1 MKARPF
7 FAELI
12 GTFALVFIGAG
23 TAALGMAG
31 LVGVA
36 TAFGLVLAVFVY
48 LFGEISGGH
57 FNPAVTF
64 GVALTGNVEW
74 VTAVFYWIAQCL
86 GAILAAALLLFI
98 FNGAGNGLGAT
109 VLVSGVNPL
118 QGVVVEAVLTF
129 FLATSVLFGAIAG
142 YAGKRAGF
150 VIGLTYTFS
159 ILMGGPL
166 TGGSLNPA
174 RTLGPAIFSNSLGEF
189 WIYLI
194 GPFVGAAL
202 AAVVYKFL
210 RKNNKDK

>member
-23 TAALGMAG
+23 TAAVGTGG
-31 LVGVA
+31 LVGA
-36 TAFGLVLAVFVY
+36 ALAIGLVYTVFIY

-64 GVALTGNVEW
+64 GVALSGNVEW
-74 VTAVFYWIAQCL
+74 VTAIFYWIAQCL

-109 VLVSGVNPL
+109 VLASDVNPL
-118 QGVVVEAVLTF
+118 QGVVVETVLTF
-129 FLATSVLFGAIAG
+129 FLVTAVLFGAIEG

-150 VIGLTYTFS
+150 VIGLTLTFS

-174 RTLGPAIFSNSLGEF
+174 RTLGPAIFGGTLGEF
-189 WIYLI
+189 WIYLV
-194 GPFVGAAL
+194 GTFVGAAL
-202 AAVVYKFL
+202 AAVVYRFL
-210 RKNNKDK
+210 KSKKK

>member
-1 MKARPF
+1 MKSRAF

-23 TAALGMAG
+23 AAAAGTGG

-36 TAFGLVLAVFVY
+36 LAHGLVLTIFIY

-64 GVALTGNVEW
+64 GVALNGSVKW
-74 VTAVFYWIAQCL
+74 VTAVFYWIAQFL

-109 VLVSGVNPL
+109 VLASGVNPL
-118 QGVVVEAVLTF
+118 QGVIVEAVLTF
-129 FLATSVLFGAIAG
+129 FLVTAVLFGAVEG

-150 VIGLTYTFS
+150 VIGLTLSFS

-166 TGGSLNPA
+166 TGASLNPA
-174 RTLGPAIFSNSLGEF
+174 RTLGPAIFSGTLGEF

-202 AAVVYKFL
+202 AAL
-210 RKNNKDK
+210 ADKLLIKK